1 MVCLISSDHRWTLY
15 KWVQHVTLDVISFEN
30 YILMFCLFEIGGP
43 DENDGHASNIQE
55 TESEAKEK
63 NGKYL

>member
-1 MVCLISSDHRWTLY
+1 
-15 KWVQHVTLDVISFEN
+15 
-30 YILMFCLFEIGGP
+30 MFCLFEIGGP